1 MQMKNKKKINEIN
14 TGIYIFNNK
23 ILFKHIRK
31 INNNNNQ
38 SEYYLPDVLPVMLK
52 NKHQITVCKTSN
64 ELEIKGINTIEQLYD
79 LEKQI

>member
-1 MQMKNKKKINEIN
+1 MNNINK
-14 TGIYIFNNK
+14 NK
-23 ILFKHIRK
+23 ILFNNINK
-31 INNNNNQ
+31 INNHNNQ

-52 NKHQITVCKTSN
+52 NNYKITVCKTSN